1 VRNKR
6 NCLEFQDLLG
16 MTHSIAQLQKH
27 KTLFGGVAN
36 HGDVLQ
42 PVYCMLLALHT
53 AGQSTHV
60 RANLPSVVGSVQTA
74 AAGLSDVASQ
84 PVIAAMLKTTL
95 AVWSAPEAHDS
106 SEVCETSLSLL
117 HRTWWLSARPWHV
130 PLVKVVCA
138 CVLTQ
143 ADYDCCSSYRAS
155 TVTVATASS
164 VTLRPCSHVRDEIK
178 LTCRSW
184 SARMGIAGA
193 THS

>member
-1 VRNKR
+1 M
-6 NCLEFQDLLG
+6 QDLLG

-27 KTLFGGVAN
+27 ETLFGGVAN

-60 RANLPSVVGSVQTA
+60 KAKLPSVLGSLQTA

-117 HRTWWLSARPWHV
+117 HGTWWLSARPWLV
-130 PLVKVVCA
+130 PLVNIIWA

-143 ADYDCCSSYRAS
+143 ADYDCCSKYRACN
-155 TVTVATASS
+155 TTVAVAMHCYT
-164 VTLRPCSHVRDEIK
+164 TTMP
-178 LTCRSW
+178 W
-184 SARMGIAGA
+184 W
-193 THS
+193 